1 MKAIPLR
8 PLNVIN
14 FIKHH
19 IIHRF
24 SVLKRIIHNNGP
36 QFVSQSFF
44 QFCDKYRI
52 QNVASIA
59 NNPAANGLAEGF
71 NKTIIKLLKKVC
83 FFKQIKLE
91 WEAQRISLS
100 LPNSSPNPTGNT
112 PFFLVYGCEEVIALE
127 IQILSLRVV
136 LATKM
141 IDRDT
146 DRLHLQELEVLDKMR
161 L

>member
-1 MKAIPLR
+1 VKAIPLR
-8 PLNVIN
+8 PLNAIN

-36 QFVSQSFF
+36 QFASQSFF

-52 QNVASIA
+52 QNVASNA

-83 FFKQIKLE
+83 FFKQIRLE
-91 WEAQRISLS
+91 
-100 LPNSSPNPTGNT
+100 
-112 PFFLVYGCEEVIALE
+112 
-127 IQILSLRVV
+127 
-136 LATKM
+136 
-141 IDRDT
+141 
-146 DRLHLQELEVLDKMR
+146 
-161 L
+161 